1 MSSNSKDQRI
11 IEELYS
17 KILEEGSRNSH
28 LYSGA
33 DVSKFNPKVHEN
45 PNVSISRGHEFKIAD
60 SDNNEDDSVKGKLKK
75 LLSDRTLGLPE
86 EIDDS
91 HLESLLAQYG
101 LSDDAGDEEDITG
114 SEVAFASKDSDSEED
129 EEDLY
134 PESFNTENY
143 LIATKEAKK
152 NPKAS
157 DTTASYLGK

>member
-1 MSSNSKDQRI
+1 MSSNSKDQRSL
-11 IEELYS
+11 EALYENI
-17 KILEEGSRNSH
+17 KIRDTGEVDLARHEMG
-28 LYSGA
+28 
-33 DVSKFNPKVHEN
+33 HEN
-45 PNVSISRGHEFKIAD
+45 QNTFNVQTKGI
-60 SDNNEDDSVKGKLKK
+60 EDDSVKGKLKK

-114 SEVAFASKDSDSEED
+114 SEVAFSSKDSDSEED

>member
-1 MSSNSKDQRI
+1 MSSNSKDQRSL
-11 IEELYS
+11 EALYENI
-17 KILEEGSRNSH
+17 KIRDTGEVDLRSH
-28 LYSGA
+28 EQDPANQHNFSVQTN
-33 DVSKFNPKVHEN
+33 D
-45 PNVSISRGHEFKIAD
+45 I
-60 SDNNEDDSVKGKLKK
+60 EDDSVKGKIKK

-129 EEDLY
+129 EDLY

>member
-1 MSSNSKDQRI
+1 MSSNSKDQRSL
-11 IEELYS
+11 EALYENI
-17 KILEEGSRNSH
+17 KIRDTGEVDLRR
-28 LYSGA
+28 
-33 DVSKFNPKVHEN
+33 HEQDPAN
-45 PNVSISRGHEFKIAD
+45 QHNFSVQTNDI
-60 SDNNEDDSVKGKLKK
+60 EDDTTKGKLKK

-129 EEDLY
+129 EDLY

>member
-1 MSSNSKDQRI
+1 MSSNSKDQRSL
-11 IEELYS
+11 EALYENI
-17 KILEEGSRNSH
+17 KIRDTGEVDLRSH
-28 LYSGA
+28 EQDPANQHNFSVQTN
-33 DVSKFNPKVHEN
+33 D
-45 PNVSISRGHEFKIAD
+45 I
-60 SDNNEDDSVKGKLKK
+60 EDDTTKGKLKK

-129 EEDLY
+129 EDLY